1 MSKSNEP
8 VRARSIAEYVR
19 NMPLEMSPRE
29 VVDHA
34 RAQGLDISVHY
45 VANVR
50 TEMRRRAGLP
60 PRYGAIV
67 DAPSSAGARTPIP
80 EPVEARSTP
89 APPSIAPNVPP
100 LASPAEL
107 NGATSLQAPP
117 LRRSS
122 DALEAQFLEVV
133 LRLGLDRADVLMDRV
148 RSRLRQLTV
157 ADLQ

>member
-67 DAPSSAGARTPIP
+67 DAPPFSPAASHARTPIP
-80 EPVEARSTP
+80 EPVEARFTP
-89 APPSIAPNVPP
+89 TPSSVAPVES
-100 LASPAEL
+100 
-107 NGATSLQAPP
+107 NGGSSLQAPP

-148 RSRLRQLTV
+148 RARLRQLTV